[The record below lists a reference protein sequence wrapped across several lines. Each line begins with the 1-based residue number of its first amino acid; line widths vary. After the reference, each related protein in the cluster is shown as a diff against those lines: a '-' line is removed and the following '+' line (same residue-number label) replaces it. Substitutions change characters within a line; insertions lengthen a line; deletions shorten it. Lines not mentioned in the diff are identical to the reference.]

1 MDEVDM
7 NTFSKK
13 IPKVTSNEKKKVS
26 KKKNPK
32 VDMSIFSKR
41 IPKIISSKKKKVI
54 DELVS
59 CDH

>member
-32 VDMSIFSKR
+32 VDMSIF
-41 IPKIISSKKKKVI
+41 
-54 DELVS
+54 
-59 CDH
+59 